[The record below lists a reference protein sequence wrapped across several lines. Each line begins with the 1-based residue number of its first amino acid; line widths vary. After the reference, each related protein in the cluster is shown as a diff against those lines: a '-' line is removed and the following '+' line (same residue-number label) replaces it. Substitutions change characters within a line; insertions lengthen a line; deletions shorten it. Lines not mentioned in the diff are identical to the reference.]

1 MAQVHNLQM
10 QGVTKPEISSRNET
24 EGKKEGS
31 SVNLTNN
38 RDILRGELSNKLLPI
53 LNLMKFSG
61 EFYGDTSLSETP
73 PATSN
78 FISRIY
84 CGMVLLGQ
92 ITILAQAV
100 ASLVYEGFD
109 EMKNTYTLLLFGVWY
124 LQSVGVNITCLFAL
138 PITRKRRSRFLR
150 FISFFLETAD
160 SGDFSGL
167 SKWKLNA
174 FLALTCF
181 AALTNTTSIA
191 LLTFF
196 EDNSIARFRPW
207 NGRLTMR
214 LLHVLI
220 NFYNSFAWT
229 LPIFLFG
236 ISCSLVSGMIDG
248 FQKKVISQVHNFP
261 DIGSLRK
268 EHVKLCK
275 TVSFADKVFSPY
287 LFVILSL
294 HIPLICFNFHQLL
307 KSDNSRERDT
317 IFFFTFLYWWM
328 GLSSQI
334 AVIFMFGIRVH
345 EKIHGIYDALQQIVV
360 ADCKEHLELLHFLM
374 HLRGEPIGMSV
385 GGLVVINKSLLL
397 SVVGII
403 ISYLAVLLTLPA

>member
-124 LQSVGVNITCLFAL
+124 LQSVG
-138 PITRKRRSRFLR
+138 
-150 FISFFLETAD
+150 
-160 SGDFSGL
+160 
-167 SKWKLNA
+167 
-174 FLALTCF
+174 
-181 AALTNTTSIA
+181 
-191 LLTFF
+191 
-196 EDNSIARFRPW
+196 
-207 NGRLTMR
+207 
-214 LLHVLI
+214 
-220 NFYNSFAWT
+220 
-229 LPIFLFG
+229 
-236 ISCSLVSGMIDG
+236 
-248 FQKKVISQVHNFP
+248 
-261 DIGSLRK
+261 
-268 EHVKLCK
+268 
-275 TVSFADKVFSPY
+275 
-287 LFVILSL
+287 
-294 HIPLICFNFHQLL
+294 LL